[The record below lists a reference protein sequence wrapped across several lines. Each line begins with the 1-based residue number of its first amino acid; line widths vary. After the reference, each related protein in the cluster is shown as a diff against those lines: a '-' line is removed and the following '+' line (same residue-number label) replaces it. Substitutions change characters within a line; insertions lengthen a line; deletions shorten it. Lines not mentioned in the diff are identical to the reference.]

1 MADLLHTSQ
10 HFHRKL
16 NNGVAIV
23 TRFVILED
31 KYFMRTQGLGTGL
44 FLSHFLTFDNQQYE
58 CLQLND

>member
-23 TRFVILED
+23 TRFVILKD

-44 FLSHFLTFDNQQYE
+44 FYHIF
-58 CLQLND
+58 

>member
-44 FLSHFLTFDNQQYE
+44 FYHIF
-58 CLQLND
+58 